1 MYFIKK
7 CVIVFLYLLKAY
19 SMKYLY
25 TLILIFVV
33 AVARGNACDPNTH
46 GLYFNGSNAYVEYAA
61 DNDLNITYNLTVE
74 AWIKAS
80 SFGSSPV
87 SNSIVCK
94 HGWTSG
100 EKGYV
105 LRAGGDGQLSF
116 TIAGLKSNGVNE
128 SWQEVLSPV
137 GSLQLNTWYH
147 VAGTFDGNKLRL
159 YINGSQVASKS
170 YNGRIDPSVNYN
182 LKIGRIAD
190 EGAASDRYFHGL
202 IDEVRIWKE
211 ARSSSEISNNYNE
224 HINPSSVNNLVGYWR
239 FNDGSGTDVQD
250 RGTGNNQGT
259 LKNASWNTDVPF
271 TNGISR
277 PSVTQYGNSLASSSL
292 YGNQWNLNGVPISG
306 ENGIVFTP
314 QQGGEYSVT
323 VNYGFGCSATSQ
335 IFTFVITALDENS
348 FSSQIKFYQ
357 SDGLIQFTLSPS
369 FSTDSKLRILDL
381 NGRVVLERKSIPEQI
396 DMRSYAR
403 GIYIINVLSDKGV
416 FSKKLAIQ

>member
-1 MYFIKK
+1 
-7 CVIVFLYLLKAY
+7 
-19 SMKYLY
+19 MKYLY
-25 TLILIFVV
+25 TFLLFFVSTI
-33 AVARGNACDPNTH
+33 AQGNACDPNTH
-46 GLYFNGSNAYVEYAA
+46 SLKFNGTSSYVEFPA
-61 DNDLNITYNLTVE
+61 DNDLNISDDLTVE

-100 EKGYV
+100 EKGFV

-116 TIAGLKSNGVNE
+116 TIAGLKYNGTNE

-137 GSLQLNTWYH
+137 GALQLNTWYH

-190 EGAASDRYFHGL
+190 EGAASGRFFHGL

-277 PSVTQYGNSLASSSL
+277 PSVTQYGNSLASNSI